1 MCFDT
6 IEARGFSPRATA
18 IAARTV
24 ATCYMQCFHQD
35 NRPLIGLALFSVIP
49 DGEAYRFETQAR
61 ALRHDELPDILLDWL
76 EPRIPEEG
84 ALLSWDHWQTLPVK
98 LSSLAHDHPAIATA
112 ALETEGRWRD
122 LPRSYSWH
130 LKQAVAQSMPCLCAP
145 RDPAPC
151 VQRLPAALLPDPDL
165 TEATL
170 IDEAAR
176 GWVTWAR
183 QFGAF
188 DDAEHPVR
196 RALAAYQAWSASPG
210 SPEA

>member
-1 MCFDT
+1 MTDVYPV
-6 IEARGFSPRATA
+6 SP
-18 IAARTV
+18 
-24 ATCYMQCFHQD
+24 
-35 NRPLIGLALFSVIP
+35 
-49 DGEAYRFETQAR
+49 ETQAR

-188 DDAEHPVR
+188 DDAEHPAR